1 MPCAQSASAA
11 IGLSQSGTG
20 SSLGSDVS
28 TSTSTDV
35 LPVKVSVALPPVPS
49 YLVSKIC
56 SGKFVDFTLIRP
68 CNFEKKKNVAY
79 H

>member
-56 SGKFVDFTLIRP
+56 SGKFVDFTLLRP
-68 CNFEKKKNVAY
+68 CNFKKKNVAY